1 MMKRYLVLLF
11 ALCSLLA
18 AGCASPSLPASTET
32 GSKTQQQTQA
42 AQPKDKAPAA
52 QDTQSEEQTK
62 ETPLAK
68 LPTIG
73 DSQADWENEWGHPYN
88 QGDTLRIF
96 HEGRYQVVFQN
107 GRAVTVT
114 IQVKNGE
121 ALNLNDYLPEDAQ
134 KQSVSSSNPGGV
146 SMSVE
151 KWYSPTLEKA
161 LSTTKGNFTVMRQN
175 GSIIIDCTP
184 NLKK

>member
-1 MMKRYLVLLF
+1 MKRYLILLF
-11 ALCSLLA
+11 TLCSLLA
-18 AGCASPSLPASTET
+18 AGCANPSQPASSAQP
-32 GSKTQQQTQA
+32 GSKAQQQEQQA
-42 AQPKDKAPAA
+42 QTPNKAPAD
-52 QDTQSEEQTK
+52 QDTQSEAQNK

-73 DSQADWENEWGHPYN
+73 DSQTDWENEWGHPYN
-88 QGDTLRIF
+88 QGDTLRLF
-96 HEGRYQVVFQN
+96 HDGRYQVVFQN

-121 ALNLNDYLPEDAQ
+121 QLNLNDYLPEDAQ
-134 KQSVSSSNPGGV
+134 KQSVSTGNPGGA

-151 KWYSPTLEKA
+151 KWHSQTLEKA
-161 LSTTKGNFTVMRQN
+161 LSTTKGNFTVMRQS

-184 NLKK
+184 DLKK